1 MRLAQEDAV
10 MKFKLPLGK
19 PQDAARRGANRSLQL
34 ALAITALLTA
44 GVSSAQPELLSL
56 QTERAFRQTHPC
68 PLTGLTHDACSGWV
82 IVLIKPRCA
91 DGVDDPANMQWLT
104 TEQAKDKADAE
115 ARLCPAA
122 ATPARR

>member
-1 MRLAQEDAV
+1 
-10 MKFKLPLGK
+10 MKFKFPLGK
-19 PQDAARRGANRSLQL
+19 PQDSAPRGPSRPLQL

-68 PLTGLTHDACSGWV
+68 PLTGLTHDACAGWV

-91 DGVDDPANMQWLT
+91 AGVDDPANMQWLT
-104 TEQAKDKADAE
+104 TEQAKDKAEAE
-115 ARLCPAA
+115 ARQGPAA
-122 ATPARR
+122 APPAPR